1 MEFNEQIK
9 RLRKE
14 NNLTQEEMAKKLNVT
29 RQAISNWENNRNL
42 PDFEMIILIAETFD
56 VSLDELILGDK
67 KMNKIEQTLI
77 NDGKRTRAAKFN
89 MVTTI
94 IGSAFIILGIIF
106 FLISGAS
113 VSYIDS
119 NGFLH
124 ENFFLIPL
132 GYLSLF
138 VGIVIII
145 ARVINS
151 IRLVIKERKNN

>member
-42 PDFEMIILIAETFD
+42 PDFEMIILIAKTFG

-89 MVTTI
+89 MVSTI
-94 IGSAFIILGIIF
+94 IGSAFIIF
-106 FLISGAS
+106 FLISAAS

-119 NGFLH
+119 SGILH

-138 VGIVIII
+138 VGILIII

>member
-42 PDFEMIILIAETFD
+42 PDFEMIILIAKTFG
-56 VSLDELILGDK
+56 VSLDKLILEDK
-67 KMNKIEQTLI
+67 KMNKIEQILI
-77 NDGKRTRAAKFN
+77 NDGKRTRAKKFN

-94 IGSAFIILGIIF
+94 IASVFIILGIIF
-106 FLISGAS
+106 FLISAIS
-113 VSYIDS
+113 VYYIDRS
-119 NGFLH
+119 GVLH
-124 ENFFLIPL
+124 ENFFLVPL

-138 VGIVIII
+138 VGILIII

>member
-1 MEFNEQIK
+1 M
-9 RLRKE
+9 
-14 NNLTQEEMAKKLNVT
+14 
-29 RQAISNWENNRNL
+29 
-42 PDFEMIILIAETFD
+42 IAETFD
-56 VSLDELILGDK
+56 FSLDKLILEDK
-67 KMNKIEQTLI
+67 KMNKIEQILI
-77 NDGKRTRAAKFN
+77 NDGKRTRAKKFN

-94 IGSAFIILGIIF
+94 IASVFIILGIIF

-119 NGFLH
+119 NVFLH

-132 GYLSLF
+132 DYLSLF

>member
-1 MEFNEQIK
+1 M
-9 RLRKE
+9 
-14 NNLTQEEMAKKLNVT
+14 
-29 RQAISNWENNRNL
+29 
-42 PDFEMIILIAETFD
+42 IAETFD
-56 VSLDELILGDK
+56 FSLDKLILEDK
-67 KMNKIEQTLI
+67 KMNKIEQILI
-77 NDGKRTRAAKFN
+77 NDGKRTRAKKFN

-119 NGFLH
+119 NVFLH

-132 GYLSLF
+132 DYLSLF

>member
-42 PDFEMIILIAETFD
+42 PDFEMIILIAKTFG
-56 VSLDELILGDK
+56 VSLDKLILEDK
-67 KMNKIEQTLI
+67 KMNKIEQILI
-77 NDGKRTRAAKFN
+77 NDGKRTRAKKFN

-94 IGSAFIILGIIF
+94 IASVFIILGIIF
-106 FLISGAS
+106 FLISAIS
-113 VSYIDS
+113 VSYIDRS
-119 NGFLH
+119 GVLH
-124 ENFFLIPL
+124 ENFFLVPL

-138 VGIVIII
+138 VGILIII

>member
-1 MEFNEQIK
+1 M
-9 RLRKE
+9 
-14 NNLTQEEMAKKLNVT
+14 
-29 RQAISNWENNRNL
+29 
-42 PDFEMIILIAETFD
+42 IAETFD
-56 VSLDELILGDK
+56 FSLDELILEDK

-89 MVTTI
+89 MVSTI

-106 FLISGAS
+106 FLISAAS

-119 NGFLH
+119 SGILH

-145 ARVINS
+145 ARIINS
-151 IRLVIKERKNN
+151 IRLAIKERKSH

>member
-1 MEFNEQIK
+1 M
-9 RLRKE
+9 
-14 NNLTQEEMAKKLNVT
+14 
-29 RQAISNWENNRNL
+29 
-42 PDFEMIILIAETFD
+42 IAETFD
-56 VSLDELILGDK
+56 VSLDELILEDK
-67 KMNKIEQTLI
+67 KMNKVEQILI
-77 NDGKRTRAAKFN
+77 NDGKRTRAKKFN

-94 IGSAFIILGIIF
+94 IGSVFIILGIIF

-119 NGFLH
+119 SSILH
-124 ENFFLIPL
+124 KNFFLIPL

-138 VGIVIII
+138 VGILIII

>member
-56 VSLDELILGDK
+56 FSLDELILEDK
-67 KMNKIEQTLI
+67 KMNKIEQILI
-77 NDGKRTRAAKFN
+77 NDGKRTRAKKFN

-94 IGSAFIILGIIF
+94 IGSVFIILEIIF
-106 FLISGAS
+106 FLISAIS
-113 VSYIDS
+113 VSYIDRS
-119 NGFLH
+119 GVLH
-124 ENFFLIPL
+124 ENFFLVPL

-138 VGIVIII
+138 VGILIII
-145 ARVINS
+145 AWVINS
-151 IRLVIKERKNN
+151 IRLAIKERKNN

>member
-1 MEFNEQIK
+1 M
-9 RLRKE
+9 
-14 NNLTQEEMAKKLNVT
+14 
-29 RQAISNWENNRNL
+29 
-42 PDFEMIILIAETFD
+42 IAETFD
-56 VSLDELILGDK
+56 VSLDELILEDK
-67 KMNKIEQTLI
+67 KMNKIEQILI
-77 NDGKRTRAAKFN
+77 NDGKRTRAKKFN

-94 IGSAFIILGIIF
+94 IGSVFIILGIIF

-119 NGFLH
+119 NVFLH

-132 GYLSLF
+132 DYLSLF

>member
-1 MEFNEQIK
+1 MMV
-9 RLRKE
+9 KE
-14 NNLTQEEMAKKLNVT
+14 HVQQNL
-29 RQAISNWENNRNL
+29 IC
-42 PDFEMIILIAETFD
+42 
-56 VSLDELILGDK
+56 SLLSSGVHSL
-67 KMNKIEQTLI
+67 
-77 NDGKRTRAAKFN
+77 F
-89 MVTTI
+89 V
-94 IGSAFIILGIIF
+94 GIIF

-145 ARVINS
+145 ARIINS
-151 IRLVIKERKNN
+151 IRLAIKERKNN

>member
-1 MEFNEQIK
+1 MEFNEQVK
-9 RLRKE
+9 CLRKE

-89 MVTTI
+89 MVSTI

-106 FLISGAS
+106 FLISAIS
-113 VSYIDS
+113 VSYIDRS
-119 NGFLH
+119 GVLH
-124 ENFFLIPL
+124 ENFFLVPL

-138 VGIVIII
+138 VGILIII
-145 ARVINS
+145 AWVINS
-151 IRLVIKERKNN
+151 IRLAIKERKNN

>member
-1 MEFNEQIK
+1 M
-9 RLRKE
+9 
-14 NNLTQEEMAKKLNVT
+14 
-29 RQAISNWENNRNL
+29 
-42 PDFEMIILIAETFD
+42 IAETFD
-56 VSLDELILGDK
+56 FSLDELILEDK
-67 KMNKIEQTLI
+67 KMNKIEQILI
-77 NDGKRTRAAKFN
+77 NDGKRTRAKKFN

-94 IGSAFIILGIIF
+94 IGSVFIILGIIF

-119 NGFLH
+119 NVFLH

-132 GYLSLF
+132 DYLSLF

>member
-1 MEFNEQIK
+1 M
-9 RLRKE
+9 
-14 NNLTQEEMAKKLNVT
+14 
-29 RQAISNWENNRNL
+29 
-42 PDFEMIILIAETFD
+42 IAETFD
-56 VSLDELILGDK
+56 FSLDELILGDK

-119 NGFLH
+119 NVFLH

-132 GYLSLF
+132 DYLSLF

>member
-1 MEFNEQIK
+1 M
-9 RLRKE
+9 
-14 NNLTQEEMAKKLNVT
+14 
-29 RQAISNWENNRNL
+29 
-42 PDFEMIILIAETFD
+42 IAETFD
-56 VSLDELILGDK
+56 FSLDELILEDK
-67 KMNKIEQTLI
+67 KMNKIEQILI

-119 NGFLH
+119 NVFLH

-132 GYLSLF
+132 DYLSLF

>member
-1 MEFNEQIK
+1 M
-9 RLRKE
+9 
-14 NNLTQEEMAKKLNVT
+14 
-29 RQAISNWENNRNL
+29 
-42 PDFEMIILIAETFD
+42 IAETFD
-56 VSLDELILGDK
+56 FSLDELILEDK
-67 KMNKIEQTLI
+67 KMNKIEQILI
-77 NDGKRTRAAKFN
+77 NDGKRTRAKKFN

-94 IGSAFIILGIIF
+94 IGSVFIILGIIF

-119 NGFLH
+119 NVFLH

-145 ARVINS
+145 DRVINS

>member
-1 MEFNEQIK
+1 M
-9 RLRKE
+9 
-14 NNLTQEEMAKKLNVT
+14 
-29 RQAISNWENNRNL
+29 
-42 PDFEMIILIAETFD
+42 IAETFD
-56 VSLDELILGDK
+56 FSLDKLILEDK
-67 KMNKIEQTLI
+67 KMNKIEQILI
-77 NDGKRTRAAKFN
+77 NDGKRTRAKKFN

-94 IGSAFIILGIIF
+94 IGSVFIILGIIF

-119 NGFLH
+119 NVFLH

-132 GYLSLF
+132 DYLSLF

>member
-1 MEFNEQIK
+1 M
-9 RLRKE
+9 
-14 NNLTQEEMAKKLNVT
+14 
-29 RQAISNWENNRNL
+29 
-42 PDFEMIILIAETFD
+42 IAETFD
-56 VSLDELILGDK
+56 VSLDELILEDK
-67 KMNKIEQTLI
+67 KMNKIEQILI
-77 NDGKRTRAAKFN
+77 NDGKRTRAKKFN

-94 IGSAFIILGIIF
+94 IGSVFIILGIIF

-119 NGFLH
+119 NVFLH

>member
-1 MEFNEQIK
+1 M
-9 RLRKE
+9 
-14 NNLTQEEMAKKLNVT
+14 
-29 RQAISNWENNRNL
+29 
-42 PDFEMIILIAETFD
+42 IAETFD
-56 VSLDELILGDK
+56 FSLDELILEDK
-67 KMNKIEQTLI
+67 KMNKIEQILI
-77 NDGKRTRAAKFN
+77 NDGKRTRAKKFN

-119 NGFLH
+119 NVFLH

-132 GYLSLF
+132 DYLSLF

>member
-42 PDFEMIILIAETFD
+42 PDFEMIILIAKTFG

-67 KMNKIEQTLI
+67 KMNKVEQTLI
-77 NDGKRTRAAKFN
+77 NDGKRTRAKKFN

-94 IGSAFIILGIIF
+94 IASVFIILGIIF
-106 FLISGAS
+106 FLISAIS
-113 VSYIDS
+113 VSYIDRS
-119 NGFLH
+119 GVLH
-124 ENFFLIPL
+124 ENFFLVPL

-138 VGIVIII
+138 VGILIII
-145 ARVINS
+145 AWVINS
-151 IRLVIKERKNN
+151 IRLAIKERKNN

>member
-1 MEFNEQIK
+1 M
-9 RLRKE
+9 
-14 NNLTQEEMAKKLNVT
+14 
-29 RQAISNWENNRNL
+29 
-42 PDFEMIILIAETFD
+42 IAETFD
-56 VSLDELILGDK
+56 FSLDKLILEDK
-67 KMNKIEQTLI
+67 KMNKIEQILI

-119 NGFLH
+119 NVFLH

-132 GYLSLF
+132 DYLSLF

>member
-29 RQAISNWENNRNL
+29 RQAISNWENNHNL
-42 PDFEMIILIAETFD
+42 PDFEMIILIAETFG

-94 IGSAFIILGIIF
+94 IGNVFIILGIIF
-106 FLISGAS
+106 FLISNAF

-124 ENFFLIPL
+124 ENFFLVPL
-132 GYLSLF
+132 AYLLLF
-138 VGIVIII
+138 VGILIII
-145 ARVINS
+145 TWVINS
-151 IRLVIKERKNN
+151 IRLTIKERKNN

>member
-1 MEFNEQIK
+1 M
-9 RLRKE
+9 
-14 NNLTQEEMAKKLNVT
+14 
-29 RQAISNWENNRNL
+29 
-42 PDFEMIILIAETFD
+42 IAETFD
-56 VSLDELILGDK
+56 VYLDELILEDK
-67 KMNKIEQTLI
+67 KMNKIEQILI

-119 NGFLH
+119 NVFLH

-132 GYLSLF
+132 DYLSLF

>member
-1 MEFNEQIK
+1 M
-9 RLRKE
+9 
-14 NNLTQEEMAKKLNVT
+14 
-29 RQAISNWENNRNL
+29 
-42 PDFEMIILIAETFD
+42 IAETFD
-56 VSLDELILGDK
+56 FSLDELILEDK
-67 KMNKIEQTLI
+67 KMNKIEQILI

-132 GYLSLF
+132 DYLSLF

>member
-1 MEFNEQIK
+1 M
-9 RLRKE
+9 
-14 NNLTQEEMAKKLNVT
+14 
-29 RQAISNWENNRNL
+29 
-42 PDFEMIILIAETFD
+42 IAETFD

-89 MVTTI
+89 MVSTI

-106 FLISGAS
+106 FLISAAS

-119 NGFLH
+119 SGILH

-138 VGIVIII
+138 VGILIII

>member
-1 MEFNEQIK
+1 M
-9 RLRKE
+9 
-14 NNLTQEEMAKKLNVT
+14 
-29 RQAISNWENNRNL
+29 
-42 PDFEMIILIAETFD
+42 IAETFD
-56 VSLDELILGDK
+56 VSLDELILEDK
-67 KMNKIEQTLI
+67 KMNKIEQILI
-77 NDGKRTRAAKFN
+77 NDGKRTRVEKFN

-94 IGSAFIILGIIF
+94 IGNVFIILGIIF

-138 VGIVIII
+138 VGILIII

-151 IRLVIKERKNN
+151 IRLAIKERKNN